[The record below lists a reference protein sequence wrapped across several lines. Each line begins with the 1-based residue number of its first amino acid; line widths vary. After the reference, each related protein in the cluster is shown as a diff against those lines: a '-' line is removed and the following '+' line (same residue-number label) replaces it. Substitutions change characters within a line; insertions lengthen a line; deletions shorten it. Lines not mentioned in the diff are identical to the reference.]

1 MNKNNYFDLEES
13 HQRQLLEQVVGKIGL
28 PPQAIEKDIW
38 VTAILQ
44 LVFTLPFADKLI
56 FKGGTSLSKAW
67 GVINRF
73 SEDIDLAVDRSLF
86 GLEGDLT
93 KRELKKL
100 RKSSS
105 VFVREDFVNALRQT
119 LEKFGLNKFCKLE
132 AESDGEGDKTYPEPR
147 KLFVYYNSA
156 LTDAIDYIK
165 PMVVLEIGSRSLSE
179 PNEKIRIRSLIECE
193 FPSIQTSLIDVKVA
207 TALPSKT
214 FLEKVFLLHEL
225 FSIPGHGMNANR
237 KSRHFYDLYRMMN
250 KDFALT
256 AVKDDELWE
265 TIRHH
270 REIFTSVRDMDYS
283 PDIRK
288 RLVLVPREDIIDN
301 WRRDYDIMCQAM
313 IYGEKPTFNEL
324 MDAMR
329 ELERRFRERG

>member
-1 MNKNNYFDLEES
+1 
-13 HQRQLLEQVVGKIGL
+13 
-28 PPQAIEKDIW
+28 
-38 VTAILQ
+38 
-44 LVFTLPFADKLI
+44 
-56 FKGGTSLSKAW
+56 
-67 GVINRF
+67 
-73 SEDIDLAVDRSLF
+73 
-86 GLEGDLT
+86 
-93 KRELKKL
+93 
-100 RKSSS
+100 
-105 VFVREDFVNALRQT
+105 
-119 LEKFGLNKFCKLE
+119 
-132 AESDGEGDKTYPEPR
+132 
-147 KLFVYYNSA
+147 
-156 LTDAIDYIK
+156 
-165 PMVVLEIGSRSLSE
+165 
-179 PNEKIRIRSLIECE
+179 
-193 FPSIQTSLIDVKVA
+193 
-207 TALPSKT
+207 
-214 FLEKVFLLHEL
+214 
-225 FSIPGHGMNANR
+225 MNANR
-237 KSRHFYDLYRMMN
+237 KSRHLYDLYRMMN

>member
-1 MNKNNYFDLEES
+1 
-13 HQRQLLEQVVGKIGL
+13 
-28 PPQAIEKDIW
+28 
-38 VTAILQ
+38 TAILQ